1 MRGVKQTPANDQSF
15 PSLAFSSRHDLGGG
29 ALEDRGSGLE
39 LDARGYRPPMASRA
53 TERTRTFPSEFAS
66 VPLVRDFVRA
76 SLRRPPAVPPE
87 VVSDV
92 ELAVSELATNGVRHG
107 SGDPV
112 TVDLDRD
119 SATVTVLV
127 TSTLAAGADNDP
139 ATWERV
145 RPTGPVG
152 RGIGI
157 VKAISSG
164 LTYQVTGRS
173 VSASCRFPIT
183 V

>member
-1 MRGVKQTPANDQSF
+1 M
-15 PSLAFSSRHDLGGG
+15 
-29 ALEDRGSGLE
+29 
-39 LDARGYRPPMASRA
+39 
-53 TERTRTFPSEFAS
+53 
-66 VPLVRDFVRA
+66 PLVRDFVRT
-76 SLRRPPAVPPE
+76 SLRRPPAVPPG

-107 SGDPV
+107 SGDRV

-119 SATVTVLV
+119 SGTVTILV
-127 TSTLAAGADNDP
+127 TSTLASGADNDP

-157 VKAISSG
+157 VRAISSG
-164 LTYQVTGRS
+164 LTYRVTGRS
-173 VSASCRFPIT
+173 VSASCSFPIA

>member
-1 MRGVKQTPANDQSF
+1 MINRPD
-15 PSLAFSSRHDLGGG
+15 PSLSIPHDLGGA
-29 ALEDRGSGLE
+29 ALEDRASGLE
-39 LDARGYRPPMASRA
+39 LDARGYRAPMASRA

-119 SATVTVLV
+119 SGTVTVLV

-183 V
+183 L

>member
-1 MRGVKQTPANDQSF
+1 M
-15 PSLAFSSRHDLGGG
+15 
-29 ALEDRGSGLE
+29 
-39 LDARGYRPPMASRA
+39 
-53 TERTRTFPSEFAS
+53 
-66 VPLVRDFVRA
+66 PLVRDFVRT
-76 SLRRPPAVPPE
+76 SLRRPPAVPPG

-183 V
+183 L